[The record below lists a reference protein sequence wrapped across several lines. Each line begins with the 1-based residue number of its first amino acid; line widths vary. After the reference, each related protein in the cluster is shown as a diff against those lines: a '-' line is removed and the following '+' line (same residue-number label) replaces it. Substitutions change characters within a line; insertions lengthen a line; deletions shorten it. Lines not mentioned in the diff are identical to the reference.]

1 MKRMMKLLTVSIFIT
16 TVGFVNAQSQKFGHI
31 NLNSLIQVMPERAN
45 AEAELSNLQKEMED
59 ILTEMQQGYQNSLED
74 LEQMEEDVSKI
85 KRDAKI
91 DELQNIQQ
99 RIQNYKLTAQQQIQK
114 KYEELLKPV
123 YDKAIVAIEKVAKEH
138 ELLYVFDTSSN
149 VVLYKSNQ
157 SMDLMPFVRK
167 ELNIE

>member
-1 MKRMMKLLTVSIFIT
+1 MKRMMKFFAVLIFVT

-59 ILTEMQQGYQNSLED
+59 ILTEMQKGYQNSLED
-74 LEQMEEDVSKI
+74 LEQMGEDVSNI

-91 DELQNIQQ
+91 DELRNTQQ
-99 RIQNYKLTAQQQIQK
+99 RIQDYRITAQQQIQK

-123 YDKAIVAIEKVAKEH
+123 YDKAIIAIEKVAKEH

>member
-1 MKRMMKLLTVSIFIT
+1 MKFFAVLIFVT

-59 ILTEMQQGYQNSLED
+59 ILTEMQKGYQNSLED
-74 LEQMEEDVSKI
+74 LEQMGEDVSNI

-91 DELQNIQQ
+91 DELRNTQQ
-99 RIQNYKLTAQQQIQK
+99 RIQDYRITAQQQIQK

-123 YDKAIVAIEKVAKEH
+123 YDKAIIAIEKVAKEH